1 MKDFD
6 ELAEGLSDLPEWNIM
21 EDTGLERQIERQ
33 INRRITKISLRTL
46 FAVAIAAA
54 VLLLIINPVM
64 KLCSFNPRPLF
75 TSAEAAYE
83 NEFTKYMR
91 VYYETAQP
99 YVTVYDSSL
108 KDCGFGRYVIEMSV
122 LDTSSPIYVGLPPNV
137 KMNVNWGRI
146 AVEDPQNLTAVT
158 ANRYGY
164 GLMSEED
171 KAALK
176 EEMEELPDSSVIH
189 LSLSTRTEKPVSE
202 VIDAPIQV
210 NWVEIYNEEGKVRGG
225 LTIRKSIVGEDERD
239 RVGMTDE
246 ELKQEYLGNLEYLLS
261 QPQLLNALGLRMG
274 SKGRYYV
281 YPTTV
286 EPVKVLLDQTRE
298 QAVLTTKNYCISG
311 KKQEILDYLNTI
323 DYTSVM
329 VDDVRLS
336 ILER

>member
-1 MKDFD
+1 
-6 ELAEGLSDLPEWNIM
+6 
-21 EDTGLERQIERQ
+21 
-33 INRRITKISLRTL
+33 
-46 FAVAIAAA
+46 
-54 VLLLIINPVM
+54 
-64 KLCSFNPRPLF
+64 
-75 TSAEAAYE
+75 
-83 NEFTKYMR
+83 MR

-108 KDCGFGRYVIEMSV
+108 KDRGFGRYVIEMSV
-122 LDTSSPIYVGLPPNV
+122 LDTSSPIYVGFPPNV

-189 LSLSTRTEKPVSE
+189 LSLSTRTAKPVSE

-225 LTIRKSIVGEDERD
+225 LTIRKSIMGEDERD